1 MERKCRNEKEGWG
14 KRREQELSNVFSR
27 DKLTNRKRYKYKK
40 EENIT

>member
-1 MERKCRNEKEGWG
+1 MERKCRNEKGEWG
-14 KRREQELSNVFSR
+14 KKRGQELSNIFSI